1 MRGIR
6 ATVAGCVLIL
16 SACSYYNA
24 IYNADRLYLEAEA
37 HRRAGRDSVS
47 EVRYL
52 DVARKTGQAYRARP
66 DAEWA
71 GEALFLLGRSRLR
84 LGDLRAAQ
92 AALAEA
98 SLRADDDELRREILV
113 YAAVVRAELGDE
125 RGALDRVNE
134 ALQRPLEG
142 AALAEAH
149 LLRGRLLLK
158 RAYVDQGW
166 WDLDRAGDIDP
177 SVRVEAG
184 LERLRWAVH
193 HGDRDRSRR
202 AIEGLLSAPQGGARL
217 RTIKM
222 LVHGAEDRWGAPA
235 VAEMLVG
242 VETSKWDRTARG
254 RIALERAR
262 LLDVAG
268 DTAGAAEQTW
278 RVAGGLGESATEAR
292 LQLAFWQLTRAR
304 DLVDIYSV
312 RAILLPVG
320 GDSQASRTLAAVDEL
335 ERFVGIG
342 QDEPLAWFAAAEVAR
357 DGLQADRVARG
368 LFLAYADGAPE
379 DDWAAKALLA
389 ALEVS
394 SEEGDRAWLR
404 GRLESHADSPYV
416 LAARGGP
423 AAGFEELEEELDV
436 RLRELAGR

>member
-1 MRGIR
+1 MRFVEIR
-6 ATVAGCVLIL
+6 PK
-16 SACSYYNA
+16 NA
-24 IYNADRLYLEAEA
+24 
-37 HRRAGRDSVS
+37 
-47 EVRYL
+47 
-52 DVARKTGQAYRARP
+52 
-66 DAEWA
+66 
-71 GEALFLLGRSRLR
+71 
-84 LGDLRAAQ
+84 
-92 AALAEA
+92 
-98 SLRADDDELRREILV
+98 RRELFFNRQLNVEELTLFRWTAGARELDFDAANQCFLV
-113 YAAVVRAELGDE
+113 DRFRRVV
-125 RGALDRVNE
+125 
-134 ALQRPLEG
+134 
-142 AALAEAH
+142 
-149 LLRGRLLLK
+149 
-158 RAYVDQGW
+158 
-166 WDLDRAGDIDP
+166 
-177 SVRVEAG
+177 VEAG

-202 AIEGLLSAPQGGARL
+202 AIEGLLSSPQGGARL

-222 LVHGAEDRWGAPA
+222 LVHSAEDRWGAPA

-335 ERFVGIG
+335 ERFVAIG

-357 DGLQADRVARG
+357 
-368 LFLAYADGAPE
+368 
-379 DDWAAKALLA
+379 KAHP
-389 ALEVS
+389 
-394 SEEGDRAWLR
+394 WK
-404 GRLESHADSPYV
+404 
-416 LAARGGP
+416 AAR
-423 AAGFEELEEELDV
+423 
-436 RLRELAGR
+436 RCRKS